1 MEAHTLHTLYTQ
13 DRTVAVLDI
22 KSPKDIVLRTVLV
35 GHRAAVNV
43 VEFDE
48 KYIVSGSGDKTIR
61 VCSEGGERK
70 EASWCH

>member
-1 MEAHTLHTLYTQ
+1 M
-13 DRTVAVLDI
+13 

-70 EASWCH
+70 EASWRH

>member
-13 DRTVAVLDI
+13 DHTIAVLDI
-22 KSPKDIVLRTVLV
+22 KSPKDIVLRRVLV

-43 VEFDE
+43 VDFDE
-48 KYIVSGSGDKTIR
+48 KYIVSGSGDRTIK
-61 VCSEGGERK
+61 VCSGGGERK